1 MTQTGRKSCSFVAMT
16 RGENRD
22 DCLYKKT
29 RFAPT
34 SPPMELQAT
43 DNSHSAKTYGPSTL
57 SDRVPEDPRGS
68 HFSGYIEQSRLALQT
83 LRLSFERERAAFAE
97 ERKLWEKER
106 AIMKQQ
112 IAEMEQGQ
120 RKTGRPATGSQ
131 GGNHPNDG
139 QHHIWEGSSPTAKPT
154 RIFLDETDDQRPQI
168 PKHQDNDIGHAPSL
182 DEALSPGS
190 PPVDRSN
197 AVGVPIELLDS
208 SLDGI
213 TLKSTALPP
222 DIAAKVS
229 SPSASALTSPS
240 QKQTAEPKAPFHL
253 ELSEL
258 GPPEENLVRDAGH
271 TPMAVITQDPDM
283 DDASTVS
290 GSVMGESPLAPQQT
304 QQPIE
309 SSESYFPEVDD
320 DPALQGP
327 LGLKNDETQDHE
339 FLEALDKRLL
349 NEARKIIQASPG
361 SDFGSDEEENLSDRA
376 VLPEQEPEPGIKF
389 KRSTNFGSA
398 FGTI

>member
-1 MTQTGRKSCSFVAMT
+1 MT

-22 DCLYKKT
+22 DCPYKKA
-29 RFAPT
+29 RFSPT
-34 SPPMELQAT
+34 SPPMEVQVT
-43 DNSHSAKTYGPSTL
+43 DNSHSAKIYGPSTL
-57 SDRVPEDPRGS
+57 SDGVPEDPRGS

-97 ERKLWEKER
+97 ERKLWDKER
-106 AIMKQQ
+106 AIMKRQ
-112 IAEMEQGQ
+112 IAEMERGQ
-120 RKTGRPATGSQ
+120 RKTDRPTTGSGMAARQ
-131 GGNHPNDG
+131 GGNHTEDT

-154 RIFLDETDDQRPQI
+154 RIFLNETDDQRPRI
-168 PKHQDNDIGHAPSL
+168 PKHQDHDIGYAPSL

-213 TLKSTALPP
+213 TLKSTALPL

-229 SPSASALTSPS
+229 SPSASAHTSPS

-253 ELSEL
+253 ELSKL

-271 TPMAVITQDPDM
+271 TPKAVITQDPDM

-290 GSVMGESPLAPQQT
+290 GSMMGESPLAPQHT
-304 QQPIE
+304 QQHIE
-309 SSESYFPEVDD
+309 SSESYSPEVDD

-349 NEARKIIQASPG
+349 NEARKIVQASPG

-376 VLPEQEPEPGIKF
+376 LPEQEPEPGIKF